1 MDYTQTLLNRAQRM
15 FSFNNFPVTID
26 GDFVARELIVHGRV
40 GITDRGT
47 VDTFDNPHA
56 WRGYCGGAVTEMYT
70 GSRFIGAS
78 PVIGSCDFEID
89 KTGIVIYNTTEDR
102 FAPFAQ
108 YNITKKR
115 DKIIVH
121 EPPDTL
127 PVTAL
132 YQYIERTAQLLA
144 DIDISTRTLLQT
156 CRALIIITAKDEQTK
171 TAAEIVLKKIYGGD
185 ISCIM
190 LSNLLDSIAI
200 SYAPTAAN
208 AANLLKEYKEQAQF
222 HLAQFFHAIGINSN
236 YNLKRERLTT
246 TEIDADEQALLVNIA
261 DMKYCR
267 EKGIKEFNAMFNG
280 GASVTLGDEW
290 KRETKTETGANDNAN
305 DTKNVG

>member
-1 MDYTQTLLNRAQRM
+1 MDYTQTLLNRAQRI
-15 FSFNNFPVTID
+15 FSFGKFPVSID

-47 VDTFDNPHA
+47 TEKFDSPHA
-56 WRGYCGGAVTEMYT
+56 WRGYCGGVVTESYT

-78 PVIGSCDFEID
+78 PVIGSCDFEIG
-89 KTGIVIYNTTEDR
+89 KTGIVIYNSTEDR

-108 YNITKKR
+108 YSITKKR
-115 DKIIVH
+115 ERIVIH
-121 EPPDTL
+121 EPPDAL
-127 PVTAL
+127 PTTAL
-132 YQYIERTAQLLA
+132 YQYIERTAQMLT

-171 TAAEIVLKKIYGGD
+171 TAAEIVLKKLYAGD

-190 LSNLLDSIAI
+190 LSNILDSIAI

-208 AANLLKEYKEQAQF
+208 AANLLREYKEQAQF

-246 TEIDADEQALLVNIA
+246 NEIDADEQSLLVNIA

-267 EKGIKEFNAMFNG
+267 EQGIREFNSMFNG
-280 GASVTLGDEW
+280 AVTVQLGDEW
-290 KRETKTETGANDNAN
+290 KRDTPKTGTG
-305 DTKNVG
+305 GE

>member
-1 MDYTQTLLNRAQRM
+1 MDYVQTLLNRAQRM
-15 FSFNNFPVTID
+15 FSFGKFPVSID

-40 GITDRGT
+40 GITDSGT
-47 VDTFDNPHA
+47 AEKFDNPHA
-56 WRGYCGGAVTEMYT
+56 WRGYCGGAVTESYT
-70 GSRFIGAS
+70 GSRFMGAS
-78 PVIGSCDFEID
+78 PVIGSCDFEIG
-89 KTGIVIYNTTEDR
+89 KTGIVIYNSTEDK

-108 YNITKKR
+108 YNITKKNNR
-115 DKIIVH
+115 IIVH
-121 EPPDTL
+121 EPPDAL

-132 YQYIERTAQLLA
+132 YQYIERTAQMLT

-156 CRALIIITAKDEQTK
+156 CRALIIITAKDDATR
-171 TAAEIVLKKIYGGD
+171 TAAEIVLKKLYAGD

-190 LSNLLDSIAI
+190 LSNILDSISI

-208 AANLLKEYKEQAQF
+208 AANLLREYKEQAQY

-267 EKGIKEFNAMFNG
+267 EKGIREFNTMFNES
-280 GASVTLGDEW
+280 ATVTLGDEW
-290 KRETKTETGANDNAN
+290 KRETKTETGANGNAV
-305 DTKNVG
+305 DVQTVD